1 VRGVLVERFGVLPV
15 VTDLPDPVAPPGGV
29 VVRVE
34 VTGLCRSDVHGWLG
48 HDPGIRLPHVPGHEL
63 VGIVDSVGT
72 GVTSYAGGE
81 RVTTPFVCACG
92 RCPECRSGNAQVCR
106 AQTQPGFTHWGSYA
120 ERVVLHDAEVNL
132 VAVPPGLD
140 PDAAALLGCRFATAY
155 RGLVHQAAV
164 TAGERVLVVG
174 CGGVGLSSVMI
185 VRSAG
190 ARVLA
195 VDVSDAAL
203 AAAARFG
210 ADETV
215 SAHGRTPADV
225 VAEVRRRTGGEGVA
239 VSVDARG
246 SEETLSIAIRSLA
259 PRGRHVQIGLL
270 AHDPVVP
277 MPEVVARELTLLG
290 THGMAAAGYP
300 ELLESV
306 RSGALRPQ
314 ELVEQRIGLDDVPAA
329 MAAMARDELPGVTVV
344 DLR

>member
-1 VRGVLVERFGVLPV
+1 VRGVLVERFGELPV
-15 VTDLPDPVAPPGGV
+15 VTDLPEPVPPAGGV
-29 VVRVE
+29 VVGVE

-63 VGIVDSVGT
+63 VGVVESVGA
-72 GVTSYAGGE
+72 GVTSYVGGE

-120 ERVVLHDAEVNL
+120 EKVALYDADVNL
-132 VAVPPGLD
+132 VAVPAGLA

-164 TAGERVLVVG
+164 ATGERVLVVG

-185 VRSAG
+185 ARSVG
-190 ARVLA
+190 AHVLA
-195 VDVSDAAL
+195 VDVSEAAL
-203 AAAARFG
+203 AAATRFG
-210 ADETV
+210 ADEIV
-215 SAHGRTPADV
+215 SARGRTPDEV
-225 VAEVRRRTGGEGVA
+225 VAEVRRLTDGDGAA

-246 SEETLSIAIRSLA
+246 SAETLSVAIRSLA

-270 AHDPVVP
+270 AEDPVVP
-277 MPEVVARELTLLG
+277 MPQVIARELTLLG
-290 THGMAAAGYP
+290 THGMAAADYP
-300 ELLESV
+300 DLVESV
-306 RSGALRPQ
+306 RRGSLRPQ
-314 ELVEQRIGLDDVPAA
+314 DLVEQRIGLDDVPAA
-329 MAAMARDELPGVTVV
+329 MAAMARNELPGVTVV